1 MSSSIHIEAFLNQS
15 AGYSERKHGI
25 VGQLQTHDSIIIP
38 NYPKLCASSRIK
50 PEENTSHTTHLMKD
64 YTCIHYRFHQNKVRV
79 FCKPNGRQGI
89 IVLED
94 ILKILYPTAWESLLE
109 DKVNFVRS
117 KLVPISIEEDGH
129 PRELYSA
136 YPDEAMEFWSYCD
149 DAKDEDLYQ
158 EVGNWLEHKVC
169 SPIEQGIA
177 HMADT
182 FSRVES
188 ISRYATK
195 TIEEGNSDK
204 MASANEW
211 IESQYKIE
219 TSWLRTQIALM
230 FKLHLSYG
238 YVILAEE
245 RASKTNSANTYP
257 YKYFGVVEPDIS
269 ELLSGKNIESIGK
282 FKRRVKKSMES
293 PSRYNCGKEIVS
305 EAERAAELLT
315 TKSDDE
321 TIQEIWGTTESSSP
335 NQYRLLKWFL
345 DVVRS
350 QRRERRWA

>member
-1 MSSSIHIEAFLNQS
+1 
-15 AGYSERKHGI
+15 
-25 VGQLQTHDSIIIP
+25 
-38 NYPKLCASSRIK
+38 
-50 PEENTSHTTHLMKD
+50 MKD
-64 YTCIHYRFHQNKVRV
+64 YTCIYYRFHHNKVRV

-94 ILKILYPTAWESLLE
+94 ILKILYPTEWESLLE

-117 KLVPISIEEDGH
+117 KLVPISIEEDGR
-129 PRELYSA
+129 PRQLYSA
-136 YPDEAMEFWSYCD
+136 YPDDAMEFWSYCD
-149 DAKDEDLYQ
+149 DAKDENLYE

-188 ISRYATK
+188 MSRYATK

-204 MASANEW
+204 VTPANAW

-219 TSWLRTQIALM
+219 LSWLRTQIVEM
-230 FKLHLSYG
+230 YKLSLSHA
-238 YVILAEE
+238 YVLLAEE
-245 RASKTNSANTYP
+245 RAQKNNGRNTYP
-257 YKYFGVVEPDIS
+257 YKYFGVVEPDLN
-269 ELLSGKNIESIGK
+269 ELLSGKNIELIEK
-282 FKRRVKKSMES
+282 FKQKLEQSMAS
-293 PSRYNCGKEIVS
+293 PSRYNCGNEIIS
-305 EAERAAELLT
+305 EAERVGEFIT

-321 TIQEIWGTTESSSP
+321 IINEIWGTTESSSP

-345 DVVRS
+345 DIVRS
-350 QRRERRWA
+350 QRRQRRWA